1 MTDTKKYKRSW
12 GTVVCWGS
20 LEETAT
26 IMVDYKRKMVLD
38 HEDDEVRDL
47 VMDCYDPE
55 IHGKTF
61 PEIIN
66 WFYKN
71 GVLPVQISS
80 DL

>member
-1 MTDTKKYKRSW
+1 MTDIKRYKRNW

-26 IMVDYKRKMVLD
+26 IMVDYKRKMVLKY
-38 HEDDEVRDL
+38 EDDEVKDL
-47 VMDCYDPE
+47 VMDCYNPD

-61 PEIIN
+61 PEVIN

-71 GVLPVQISS
+71 GILPVQIST